1 MVCATASCSSAGSIA
16 FGASAVGASVRC
28 AGVTEDALLANV
40 STFFPALCLL
50 TAALLIL
57 PNRSA
62 RAAYGMVL

>member
-1 MVCATASCSSAGSIA
+1 MQ
-16 FGASAVGASVRC
+16 
-28 AGVTEDALLANV
+28 GVTEDALLANV

-62 RAAYGMVL
+62 RAAYGVVL